1 MIVVNPGLNYL
12 EQNLYEE
19 RGVVVYYAGAAE
31 TFSNAHFIKMVE
43 DHLNG

>member
-12 EQNLYEE
+12 EQSLYEE

-31 TFSNAHFIKMVE
+31 TFSNKHFIKMVE